1 MRTKR
6 IALCALLT
14 AIALTIFVLEAQIPP
29 LVPLPGVK
37 LGLSNI
43 VTLFALCALGPKESG
58 AILLVRIVLGNL
70 VTGQVSAILYSLAGG
85 VVSLLAMLFALRF
98 IKPSQIWVA
107 GVLGGIFHNIGQ
119 CTVAVLLTQTPGL
132 FVYLPILLLCGIF
145 TGALTG
151 LCAQIINNRRI
162 FQ

>member
-1 MRTKR
+1 MPHYLGGEALRTKR

-85 VVSLLAMLFALRF
+85 VVSLLAMLFALRCPTPWF
-98 IKPSQIWVA
+98 GRTSPN
-107 GVLGGIFHNIGQ
+107 GVEEN
-119 CTVAVLLTQTPGL
+119 A
-132 FVYLPILLLCGIF
+132 
-145 TGALTG
+145 
-151 LCAQIINNRRI
+151 
-162 FQ
+162 